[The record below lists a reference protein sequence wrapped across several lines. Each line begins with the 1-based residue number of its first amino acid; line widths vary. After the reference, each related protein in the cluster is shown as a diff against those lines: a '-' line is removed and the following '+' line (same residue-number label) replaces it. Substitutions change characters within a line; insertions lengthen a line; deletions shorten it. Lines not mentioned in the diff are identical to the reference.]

1 MLQFDNTKIIIIQ
14 LGLDTGRGQHSLTDH
29 QACSA
34 ALAAGGHCTAVSDW
48 SGLSPL
54 SAVSAAPAASLV
66 EMELWSLVTRSW
78 PGPATLA
85 WSLLSA
91 APLSPGSVRGAEA
104 SL

>member
-1 MLQFDNTKIIIIQ
+1 M
-14 LGLDTGRGQHSLTDH
+14 
-29 QACSA
+29 
-34 ALAAGGHCTAVSDW
+34 SDW

-54 SAVSAAPAASLV
+54 SSVSAAAPAPAASLV